1 MAEGAR
7 LESACT
13 GNRTG
18 GSNPPLSAQL
28 RQAPAPLP
36 GRGFFMAPAIELVPV
51 SQGAIK
57 TQRCAKGAPRA
68 LDEIEV
74 TPKGNAPALR
84 ARRNR
89 SKGNAPVLRARR
101 NPLGNA
107 PALRARR
114 NPLGNP
120 PPALHAGAIPRIKNP
135 RLPELLQHVT
145 APGNILWL
153 PSQLGIFW
161 LCPQTQSFM
170 PFLRRMRVVYFS
182 IRADTVADCFAA
194 VKNIK

>member
-1 MAEGAR
+1 
-7 LESACT
+7 
-13 GNRTG
+13 
-18 GSNPPLSAQL
+18 
-28 RQAPAPLP
+28 
-36 GRGFFMAPAIELVPV
+36 MAPAIELVPV

-74 TPKGNAPALR
+74 TSKGNAPALR
-84 ARRNR
+84 AR
-89 SKGNAPVLRARR
+89 G
-101 NPLGNA
+101 
-107 PALRARR
+107 

-135 RLPELLQHVT
+135 PLPELLQHVT

-170 PFLRRMRVVYFS
+170 PFLRRMRGVYFS
-182 IRADTVADCFAA
+182 IRAETVADCFAA

>member
-74 TPKGNAPALR
+74 LPPKGTRRRSAP
-84 ARRNR
+84 
-89 SKGNAPVLRARR
+89 
-101 NPLGNA
+101 
-107 PALRARR
+107 
-114 NPLGNP
+114 
-120 PPALHAGAIPRIKNP
+120 GAIPLATRRRSAPGAIPPIKNP
-135 RLPELLQHVT
+135 RF
-145 APGNILWL
+145 
-153 PSQLGIFW
+153 PS
-161 LCPQTQSFM
+161 
-170 PFLRRMRVVYFS
+170 YFS
-182 IRADTVADCFAA
+182 T
-194 VKNIK
+194 

>member
-7 LESACT
+7 LESVCT

-74 TPKGNAPALR
+74 PTQ
-84 ARRNR
+84 
-89 SKGNAPVLRARR
+89 
-101 NPLGNA
+101 GNA

-114 NPLGNP
+114 NPLSNP
-120 PPALHAGAIPRIKNP
+120 PARRFRRYAPGAIPLATRRRSASGAPLPALRARRNPRSNPPALRARRNP
-135 RLPELLQHVT
+135 PNQKSSLPELLQHVT
-145 APGNILWL
+145 APG
-153 PSQLGIFW
+153 
-161 LCPQTQSFM
+161 
-170 PFLRRMRVVYFS
+170 
-182 IRADTVADCFAA
+182 
-194 VKNIK
+194 

>member
-28 RQAPAPLP
+28 RQAPWPLP

-74 TPKGNAPALR
+74 PTQ
-84 ARRNR
+84 
-89 SKGNAPVLRARR
+89 
-101 NPLGNA
+101 GNA

-114 NPLGNP
+114 NPRSN
-120 PPALHAGAIPRIKNP
+120 PPALRARRNP
-135 RLPELLQHVT
+135 PNQKSSLPELLQHVT
-145 APGNILWL
+145 APG
-153 PSQLGIFW
+153 
-161 LCPQTQSFM
+161 
-170 PFLRRMRVVYFS
+170 
-182 IRADTVADCFAA
+182 
-194 VKNIK
+194 

>member
-18 GSNPPLSAQL
+18 GSNPSLSAHL
-28 RQAPAPLP
+28 RQAPAPRP
-36 GRGFFMAPAIELVPV
+36 GRGFFMAPAIELVLV

-74 TPKGNAPALR
+74 PTQ
-84 ARRNR
+84 
-89 SKGNAPVLRARR
+89 
-101 NPLGNA
+101 GNA

-114 NPLGNP
+114 NPHVP
-120 PPALHAGAIPRIKNP
+120 TKPRRP
-135 RLPELLQHVT
+135 RRF
-145 APGNILWL
+145 G
-153 PSQLGIFW
+153 
-161 LCPQTQSFM
+161 
-170 PFLRRMRVVYFS
+170 
-182 IRADTVADCFAA
+182 
-194 VKNIK
+194 

>member
-18 GSNPPLSAQL
+18 GSTPPLSAQL
-28 RQAPAPLP
+28 RPAPAPRE

-74 TPKGNAPALR
+74 PTQGNP
-84 ARRNR
+84 
-89 SKGNAPVLRARR
+89 
-101 NPLGNA
+101 

-114 NPLGNP
+114 NPPLSARIKKPAAFAAGFFVNDRVELARTWEVAKKP
-120 PPALHAGAIPRIKNP
+120 DGAPALAG
-135 RLPELLQHVT
+135 
-145 APGNILWL
+145 
-153 PSQLGIFW
+153 
-161 LCPQTQSFM
+161 
-170 PFLRRMRVVYFS
+170 FLF
-182 IRADTVADCFAA
+182 
-194 VKNIK
+194 

>member
-74 TPKGNAPALR
+74 LPPKGTRRRSAP
-84 ARRNR
+84 
-89 SKGNAPVLRARR
+89 
-101 NPLGNA
+101 
-107 PALRARR
+107 
-114 NPLGNP
+114 
-120 PPALHAGAIPRIKNP
+120 GAIPLATRRRAVSGAP
-135 RLPELLQHVT
+135 RP
-145 APGNILWL
+145 A
-153 PSQLGIFW
+153 
-161 LCPQTQSFM
+161 QS
-170 PFLRRMRVVYFS
+170 P
-182 IRADTVADCFAA
+182 
-194 VKNIK
+194 

>member
-36 GRGFFMAPAIELVPV
+36 GRGFFMAPAIELVQV

-74 TPKGNAPALR
+74 PTQ
-84 ARRNR
+84 
-89 SKGNAPVLRARR
+89 
-101 NPLGNA
+101 GNA

-114 NPLGNP
+114 NPLSN
-120 PPALHAGAIPRIKNP
+120 PPALRARRNP
-135 RLPELLQHVT
+135 RSNPPALRARRNPPNQKSSLPELLQHVT
-145 APGNILWL
+145 APG
-153 PSQLGIFW
+153 
-161 LCPQTQSFM
+161 
-170 PFLRRMRVVYFS
+170 
-182 IRADTVADCFAA
+182 
-194 VKNIK
+194 

>member
-7 LESACT
+7 LESVCT

-74 TPKGNAPALR
+74 PTQ
-84 ARRNR
+84 
-89 SKGNAPVLRARR
+89 
-101 NPLGNA
+101 GNA

-114 NPLGNP
+114 NPLSN
-120 PPALHAGAIPRIKNP
+120 PPALRFRRSASGAPRP
-135 RLPELLQHVT
+135 
-145 APGNILWL
+145 A
-153 PSQLGIFW
+153 
-161 LCPQTQSFM
+161 QS
-170 PFLRRMRVVYFS
+170 P
-182 IRADTVADCFAA
+182 
-194 VKNIK
+194 